1 MHPYEPA
8 FNTPVHPVAFA
19 SRGARIAALIV
30 TVLAASAPALP
41 QGPSNDPGTAG
52 NPARAAGAV
61 CCPGS
66 SQLDVGP
73 SLGYTAV
80 PNPLP
85 LPEGMKYGG
94 VAAVGVNSKGHIIVY
109 HRLPVP
115 LIEFDENGKF
125 IRTFGQGLSA
135 RPHGMRIDAQD
146 NIWITDV
153 NENTVTKL
161 NPQGEPVMT
170 LGTRGPG
177 GDWNEATGSRH
188 FNQPVNL
195 AIAPNGD
202 IFVAQGH
209 GAPDPRIFRFDKNG
223 KLITQWSGKV
233 DGPAAFAFP
242 HAIALSPQGDVYV
255 GDRMAMHIQVFDRNG
270 KYKRTIQ
277 KANLVCGF
285 YVSKD
290 KQLYMTSGFDGQIE
304 KLDWNDGRIL
314 GIVGGGPGKG
324 LGQFGEAH
332 YMTMDAKGDI
342 YVADTM
348 NNGVQKFVKQH

>member
-1 MHPYEPA
+1 
-8 FNTPVHPVAFA
+8 
-19 SRGARIAALIV
+19 
-30 TVLAASAPALP
+30 
-41 QGPSNDPGTAG
+41 
-52 NPARAAGAV
+52 
-61 CCPGS
+61 
-66 SQLDVGP
+66 
-73 SLGYTAV
+73 
-80 PNPLP
+80 
-85 LPEGMKYGG
+85 
-94 VAAVGVNSKGHIIVY
+94 
-109 HRLPVP
+109 

-125 IRTFGQGLSA
+125 IRAFGQGLSA

-188 FNQPVNL
+188 FNQPVDL

-270 KYKRTIQ
+270 NYKRTIQ

-314 GIVGGGPGKG
+314 GIAGGGPGKG